1 MMRAGWLLLALLAW
15 SCGLPLETV
24 QAELRHVRLDLSP
37 TPDLR
42 ESFRLELWPDPP
54 GALCEGKIALGPEVV
69 RLHQRLTQEE
79 LAWLVRALDRE
90 GVAALQDGDSGQPES
105 QVLYTRLEVDF
116 QGRTRVSRWRG
127 LPPPQARVAEVLLSS
142 ALGPTLRQGLEAVQ
156 ERKAELNRSPSPGA
170 RPPGPR

>member
-1 MMRAGWLLLALLAW
+1 MRIGWLLLALLAW

-24 QAELRHVRLDLSP
+24 QAELRHVRLELSP

-54 GALCEGKIALGPEVV
+54 GALCEGRIALGSEVV
-69 RLHQRLTQEE
+69 RLHRRLTEE
-79 LAWLVRALDRE
+79 EFAALVRSLDRE
-90 GVAALQDGDSGQPES
+90 GAAALEDGDSGAQED

-116 QGRTRVSRWRG
+116 QGKTRVSRWRG
-127 LPPPQARVAEVLLSS
+127 LPPPQARVADALLSS
-142 ALGPTLRQGLEAVQ
+142 ALGPTLRQGLQAVQ
-156 ERKAELNRSPSPGA
+156 QRKAELNRSPSPGA